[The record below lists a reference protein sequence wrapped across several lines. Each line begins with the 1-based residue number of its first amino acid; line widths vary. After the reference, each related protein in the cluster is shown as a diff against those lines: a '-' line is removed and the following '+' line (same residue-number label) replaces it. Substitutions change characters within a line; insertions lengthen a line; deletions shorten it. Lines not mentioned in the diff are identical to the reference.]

1 MNININDLYF
11 SQNINRV
18 GPVKETKQMEN
29 RTDNPFGKS
38 FAEMIVE
45 AQLERERDSCIQD
58 QKKDSE
64 EKNESE
70 NKKIV
75 DPISL
80 SYSQMM
86 LNSLLISSSKKDEDK
101 NRK

>member
-1 MNININDLYF
+1 MNINNLYF

-18 GPVKETKQMEN
+18 GPIKEIKQTEN
-29 RTDNPFGKS
+29 RTDNPSGKS

-45 AQLERERDSCIQD
+45 AQLERKRNSHLQD

-64 EKNESE
+64 EKPESE
-70 NKKIV
+70 NKRVV

-80 SYSQMM
+80 SYSQMV
-86 LNSLLISSSKKDEDK
+86 LNSLVASSKKDEDK
-101 NRK
+101 KRK

>member
-1 MNININDLYF
+1 MNISNLYF
-11 SQNINRV
+11 DQFNRV
-18 GPVKETKQMEN
+18 GPVKETNQLEN
-29 RTDNPFGKS
+29 HTDNPSGKS

-45 AQLERERDSCIQD
+45 AQLERKRNNELQD

-75 DPISL
+75 DPVSF
-80 SYSQMM
+80 SYSQIM
-86 LNSLLISSSKKDEDK
+86 LNSLIASSKKDEDK
-101 NRK
+101 KRK

>member
-1 MNININDLYF
+1 MNINNLYF

-18 GPVKETKQMEN
+18 GPVREIKQTEN
-29 RTDNPFGKS
+29 RTDNPSGKS

-45 AQLERERDSCIQD
+45 AQLERKRNSRVQD

-64 EKNESE
+64 EKPESE
-70 NKKIV
+70 NKRVV

-80 SYSQMM
+80 SYSQMV
-86 LNSLLISSSKKDEDK
+86 LNSLIVSSKKDEDK
-101 NRK
+101 KRK

>member
-1 MNININDLYF
+1 MNISNLYF
-11 SQNINRV
+11 DQFNRV
-18 GPVKETKQMEN
+18 GPVKETNRLEN
-29 RTDNPFGKS
+29 HTDNPSGKS

-45 AQLERERDSCIQD
+45 AQLERKRNNELQD

-75 DPISL
+75 NPVLL
-80 SYSQMM
+80 SYNQMV
-86 LNSLLISSSKKDEDK
+86 LNSLIVSSKKDEDK
-101 NRK
+101 KRK

>member
-1 MNININDLYF
+1 MNISNLYF
-11 SQNINRV
+11 DQFNRV

-29 RTDNPFGKS
+29 RTDNPSGKS

-45 AQLERERDSCIQD
+45 AQLERERNSRVQD

-75 DPISL
+75 DPVSF
-80 SYSQMM
+80 SYNQMV
-86 LNSLLISSSKKDEDK
+86 LNSLIVSSKKDEDK
-101 NRK
+101 KRK

>member
-1 MNININDLYF
+1 MNISNLYF
-11 SQNINRV
+11 DQFNRV
-18 GPVKETKQMEN
+18 GPVKETKQTEN
-29 RTDNPFGKS
+29 HIDNPSGKS

-45 AQLERERDSCIQD
+45 AQLERERNNKLQN
-58 QKKDSE
+58 QKDFE
-64 EKNESE
+64 EKSESE

-86 LNSLLISSSKKDEDK
+86 LNSLVSSKKDKDK
-101 NRK
+101 KRK

>member
-1 MNININDLYF
+1 MNISNLYF
-11 SQNINRV
+11 DQFNRV
-18 GPVKETKQMEN
+18 GPVKETNRLEN
-29 RTDNPFGKS
+29 HTDNPSGKS

-45 AQLERERDSCIQD
+45 AQLERKRNNEFQD

-75 DPISL
+75 DPVSF
-80 SYSQMM
+80 SYSQIM
-86 LNSLLISSSKKDEDK
+86 LNSIIASSKKDEAK
-101 NRK
+101 KRK

>member
-1 MNININDLYF
+1 MNDYLYF
-11 SQNINRV
+11 SQINRV
-18 GPVKETKQMEN
+18 GPIKETNRMEN
-29 RTDNPFGKS
+29 RTDNPSGKS

-45 AQLERERDSCIQD
+45 AQLRERNNILQD

-64 EKNESE
+64 EKSESE

-75 DPISL
+75 DPVSL

-86 LNSLLISSSKKDEDK
+86 LNSLIASSKKDEDK
-101 NRK
+101 KRK

>member
-1 MNININDLYF
+1 MNINDLYF
-11 SQNINRV
+11 NQNINRV
-18 GPVKETKQMEN
+18 EPVNEIKKTEN
-29 RTDNPFGKS
+29 HTDNPSGKS
-38 FAEMIVE
+38 FAEMIME
-45 AQLERERDSCIQD
+45 AQLERERNSCVQD

-64 EKNESE
+64 EKPESE

-86 LNSLLISSSKKDEDK
+86 LNSLIVSSKKDEDK
-101 NRK
+101 KRK

>member
-1 MNININDLYF
+1 MNISNLYF
-11 SQNINRV
+11 DQFNRV
-18 GPVKETKQMEN
+18 GPVKETNRLEN
-29 RTDNPFGKS
+29 HTDNPSGKS

-45 AQLERERDSCIQD
+45 AQLERKRNNELQD

-75 DPISL
+75 DPVSF
-80 SYSQMM
+80 SYSQIM
-86 LNSLLISSSKKDEDK
+86 LNSIIASSKKDEDK
-101 NRK
+101 KRK

>member
-1 MNININDLYF
+1 MNISNLYF
-11 SQNINRV
+11 DQFNRV
-18 GPVKETKQMEN
+18 GPVKETNQLEN
-29 RTDNPFGKS
+29 HIDNPSGKS

-45 AQLERERDSCIQD
+45 AQLERKRNNELQD

-75 DPISL
+75 DPVSF
-80 SYSQMM
+80 SYSQIM
-86 LNSLLISSSKKDEDK
+86 LNSIIASSKKDEDK
-101 NRK
+101 KRK

>member
-1 MNININDLYF
+1 MNINNLYF

-18 GPVKETKQMEN
+18 GPVREIKQTEN
-29 RTDNPFGKS
+29 RTDNPSGKS

-45 AQLERERDSCIQD
+45 AQLERKRNSRVQD

-64 EKNESE
+64 EKPESE
-70 NKKIV
+70 NKRVV

-80 SYSQMM
+80 SYSQMV
-86 LNSLLISSSKKDEDK
+86 LNSLVASSKKDEDK
-101 NRK
+101 KRK

>member
-1 MNININDLYF
+1 MNISNLYF
-11 SQNINRV
+11 DQFNRV
-18 GPVKETKQMEN
+18 GPVKETNRLEN
-29 RTDNPFGKS
+29 HTDNPSGKS

-45 AQLERERDSCIQD
+45 AQLERKRNNELQD

-75 DPISL
+75 DPVSF
-80 SYSQMM
+80 SYSQIM
-86 LNSLLISSSKKDEDK
+86 LNSLIASSKKDEDK
-101 NRK
+101 KRK